1 MLYEL
6 IAVVRPGQL
15 HEVKEIAK
23 TTGSLILSRG
33 GVIRGITNWG
43 SFLLPKSTRKH
54 QTRHHSGHYFIM
66 RFDSSGETQQM
77 VRTTLGLD
85 PRMIKF
91 GVVRLGGTLE
101 AIKDVAG
108 RVEWRKGEAEGSV
121 EGGIR

>member
-1 MLYEL
+1 
-6 IAVVRPGQL
+6 
-15 HEVKEIAK
+15 
-23 TTGSLILSRG
+23 
-33 GVIRGITNWG
+33 
-43 SFLLPKSTRKH
+43 
-54 QTRHHSGHYFIM
+54 
-66 RFDSSGETQQM
+66 M